1 MDQTKIRFLGSH
13 EEVPCLFLSQA
24 IFNILGEITYGF
36 LYKAGK
42 LGTSLPLFKKKT
54 EKRSSGLNASS
65 ALQTGSLREETPFS
79 QN

>member
-1 MDQTKIRFLGSH
+1 MKKSPVCSFHRLYLTSW
-13 EEVPCLFLSQA
+13 
-24 IFNILGEITYGF
+24 EITYGF

-54 EKRSSGLNASS
+54 EKRSSGLNALS